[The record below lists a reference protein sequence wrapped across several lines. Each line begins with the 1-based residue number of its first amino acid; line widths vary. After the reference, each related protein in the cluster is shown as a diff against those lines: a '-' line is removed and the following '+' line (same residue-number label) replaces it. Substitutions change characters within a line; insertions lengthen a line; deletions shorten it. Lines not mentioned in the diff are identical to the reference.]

1 MTDAVA
7 DQYRPVLGRFATG
20 VTVVTVA
27 ADDLDYG
34 MTVNAFSSV
43 SLDPPLVQFCA
54 DLETRTHDLVADA
67 EHYAVNVLT
76 RDHEHLSNRFAG
88 QQEEMDDPF
97 HDIDVVREATGAPV
111 FDDCL
116 AYIDCSLEHS
126 YDGGDHTIYVGRV
139 EDLGVR
145 NGDADPLTFYQGEY
159 GTIAQ
164 E

>member
-1 MTDAVA
+1 MTDVQ
-7 DQYRPVLGRFATG
+7 DQYRPVLGHFATG

-54 DLETRTHDLVADA
+54 DHDTRTHDLVADA
-67 EHYAVNVLT
+67 GNYAVNVLT
-76 RDHEHLSNRFAG
+76 TDQEHLSNRFAG

-97 HDIDVVREATGAPV
+97 EDIDVVREATGAPV
-111 FDDCL
+111 FDDAL
-116 AYIDCSLEHS
+116 AYIDCTLEHS

-145 NGDADPLTFYQGEY
+145 DEGANPLTYYQGEY
-159 GTIAQ
+159 GTITT